1 MTSRMAAAPAMQHHQ
16 AVDADADAAGGRE
29 AELQGGEELHVG
41 GVGLD
46 VAPGHQLGLVLE
58 ALALLDGV
66 VQLAVAVGQL
76 AAADEQL
83 EAVGEGRVVGAAA
96 GEGGDLGGVADD
108 EHRPDQ
114 GRLDELVVDLEDEP
128 SAAPVLLPLDAEPVE
143 HRAGSRRRPST
154 GAGAAR
160 WPPR

>member
-1 MTSRMAAAPAMQHHQ
+1 MTSRIDAGPGDEHHQ

-29 AELQGGEELHVG
+29 AELQRGEELHVG

-76 AAADEQL
+76 APADEQL
-83 EAVGEGRVVGAAA
+83 EAVGEGRVVGAAP
-96 GEGGDLGGVADD
+96 GEGGDLGRVADD
-108 EHRPDQ
+108 EHRSDQ
-114 GRLDELVVDLEDEP
+114 RRLD
-128 SAAPVLLPLDAEPVE
+128 AAC
-143 HRAGSRRRPST
+143 RRSRR
-154 GAGAAR
+154 
-160 WPPR
+160 